1 MREERV
7 QFPADVLRAAAAE
20 EEAEEAR
27 EAAQLEGRATA
38 GSELMTPP
46 GTAVGPVYSS
56 STKVCTC
63 LY

>member
-7 QFPADVLRAAAAE
+7 QFLADVLRAAAAE

-46 GTAVGPVYSS
+46 GTAVWSRILF
-56 STKVCTC
+56 KH
-63 LY
+63 